1 MILNKI
7 LHVDYIQDIDSG
19 SPAIQPNKET
29 TKPRRKWVKEIKKEK
44 TRKTTRMDKHINTE
58 GKRETNRHFF
68 HVCSL

>member
-29 TKPRRKWVKEIKKEK
+29 TKPKRKWVKEIKK
-44 TRKTTRMDKHINTE
+44 RKNKKDNKN
-58 GKRETNRHFF
+58 G
-68 HVCSL
+68 